1 MQYISSSRTD
11 VGRVRSANEDNH
23 GEAQTPNGHVFVVC
37 DGMGGHVGGAT
48 ASQIAVS
55 SVLEYFQKEKYE
67 NLIQALDRSL
77 VFANEQVYARAV
89 TDPGLKGMGTTA
101 LVLIVRGDECYIGH
115 VGDSRIY
122 LKSDGK
128 LNRLTK
134 DHSFVQTLV
143 DSGVISD
150 EDAESHP
157 NKNQI
162 LKALGISPNLEPTI
176 CQSPILPKQGD
187 VFMLCSDGMNGMVND
202 RSMEMMVDFDD
213 LGRSSNTL
221 IQAALDAGG
230 HDNVTVTLVGITE
243 STYSTSQF
251 KHYNPRPKFDAGS
264 TQTFGDSV
272 SENSKNK
279 TKKLWIF
286 VAASAIAVLLIV
298 CIFFYFT
305 REVELD
311 ELPDE
316 NKTIS
321 MVEISKWPAE
331 EIAALKKYDVELP
344 DTTVRASNNKF
355 IITISER
362 KVVEISNNNQ
372 DESTNN
378 EIELKVD
385 SGQYK
390 KVKKGKPDD
399 KDSSDALEDKDD
411 QEAEEGT
418 KKEAEERAK
427 KEAEEKAKKEEE
439 EKAKKEAEEKAKKE
453 ADEKA
458 QKESDEKAKKSSSSK
473 SCSYSYT
480 VKSGDNLGKISRNL
494 NNNTKCKSLTKD
506 KIYTDNKNKL
516 QSKDDL
522 PLETVLKGECD
533 CD

>member
-48 ASQIAVS
+48 ASQIAVA
-55 SVLEYFQKEKYE
+55 SVLEYFLKEKHE
-67 NLIQALDRSL
+67 NLIQALDRAL

-89 TDPGLKGMGTTA
+89 NDPGLKGMGTTA

-202 RSMEMMVDFDD
+202 RSMEMMIDFDD

-243 STYSTSQF
+243 SPYSTSQF

-264 TQTFGDSV
+264 TQTFGEPALD
-272 SENSKNK
+272 NSKKK
-279 TKKLWIF
+279 TKKLWLF
-286 VAASAIAVLLIV
+286 GAVGSFATLLIALT
-298 CIFFYFT
+298 FFYFT

-316 NKTIS
+316 NKIIS
-321 MVEISKWPAE
+321 MDQISIWPAE
-331 EIAALKKYDVELP
+331 EIAALKKYEVDLP
-344 DTTVRASNNKF
+344 DTAVLASNNKF
-355 IITISER
+355 IIKISDR
-362 KVVEISNNNQ
+362 NVVEISKN
-372 DESTNN
+372 DESTII
-378 EIELKVD
+378 EIESKDD
-385 SGQYK
+385 SGQNK
-390 KVKKGKPDD
+390 KDKKGK
-399 KDSSDALEDKDD
+399 
-411 QEAEEGT
+411 EEG
-418 KKEAEERAK
+418 KDHPDNVLKETDNQELDENAQKEVEEKAK
-427 KEAEEKAKKEEE
+427 KEAEEKEKKEAE

-453 ADEKA
+453 AEEKA
-458 QKESDEKAKKSSSSK
+458 RKEAEEKPKNSGYSK
-473 SCSYSYT
+473 SCSYNYT
-480 VKSGDNLGKISRNL
+480 VKSGDNLGRISKKL
-494 NNNTKCKSLTKD
+494 NNSTKCKNLTRD
-506 KIYTDNKNKL
+506 KIYLDNKNNLK
-516 QSKDDL
+516 SKDDL
-522 PLETVLKGECD
+522 PLGTVLKGDCD

>member
-11 VGRVRSANEDNH
+11 VGRVRSANEDNL
-23 GEAQTPNGHVFVVC
+23 GDAQTPNGHVFVVC

-55 SVLEYFQKEKYE
+55 SVLEYFLKEKHE
-67 NLIQALDRSL
+67 NLIQALDRAL

-89 TDPGLKGMGTTA
+89 NDPSLKGMGTTA

-176 CQSPILPKQGD
+176 CQSPISPKQGD

-202 RSMEMMVDFDD
+202 RSMEMMIDFDD

-230 HDNVTVTLVGITE
+230 HDNVTVTLVGISE
-243 STYSTSQF
+243 SPHLKSNF
-251 KHYNPRPKFDAGS
+251 KHFNPQPRFDAGN
-264 TQTFGDSV
+264 TQTFGEPVLD
-272 SENSKNK
+272 NSNRK
-279 TKKLWIF
+279 TKKFWF
-286 VAASAIAVLLIV
+286 FGAVSAVVILLIV
-298 CIFFYFT
+298 CSIFYFT
-305 REVELD
+305 REVELE

-316 NKTIS
+316 NKMIS
-321 MVEISKWPAE
+321 MDQISIWPAE
-331 EIAALKKYDVELP
+331 EIEALKNYVVDLP
-344 DTTVRASNNKF
+344 DTTVLASNNKY
-355 IITISER
+355 IIKISDR
-362 KVVEISNNNQ
+362 KVVETSKN
-372 DESTNN
+372 DESTII
-378 EIELKVD
+378 EIESKDD
-385 SGQYK
+385 SGQNK
-390 KVKKGKPDD
+390 KVKKGKEGGKDNPDNVLEKTD
-399 KDSSDALEDKDD
+399 NQESDENA
-411 QEAEEGT
+411 Q
-418 KKEAEERAK
+418 KEV
-427 KEAEEKAKKEEE
+427 E
-439 EKAKKEAEEKAKKE
+439 EKAKKEAEEKAQKE
-453 ADEKA
+453 AEEKA
-458 QKESDEKAKKSSSSK
+458 QKELEEKAQKEAEEKEKKDAEEKAKKSNSSK
-473 SCSYSYT
+473 GCSYSYT
-480 VKSGDNLGKISRNL
+480 VKKGDNLGKISRQI
-494 NNNTKCKSLTKD
+494 NNNTKCKSLTRD
-506 KIYTDNKNKL
+506 KIYADNQNKL
-516 QSKDDL
+516 KSKDDL
-522 PLETVLKGECD
+522 PLGTILKGECD